1 MKRICIFGDSITWG
15 AGLHIR
21 EAWANLLRNYI
32 ESKSNHYIEVYDLG
46 IDGNTTRDLLNRFE
60 VEAEARK
67 PELIIFAIGVNDSMF
82 RNGNNYEIDSEQ
94 FNENLRK
101 IYEEAK
107 KFTDNIWFVGLA
119 KGSDSETNPLKRSST
134 GKCYSK
140 ESIEKYNAIIK
151 EFAKQKSLHFVDI
164 YKLLS
169 DSDFDDGLHPNI
181 EGHKKIF
188 ELVKKLVDAEGIV

>member
-1 MKRICIFGDSITWG
+1 VLKCVII
-15 AGLHIR
+15 LHTR

-32 ESKSNHYIEVYDLG
+32 ESKTDHYIEVYDLG
-46 IDGNTTRDLLNRFE
+46 IDGNTTKDLLRRFD

-82 RNGNNYEIDSEQ
+82 RNENIYDIDSIQ
-94 FNENLRK
+94 FAKNLNTINDK
-101 IYEEAK
+101 AK
-107 KFTDNIWFVGLA
+107 EFTDKIWFVGLA

-140 ESIEKYNAIIK
+140 ESVEKYDGVIK
-151 EFAKQKSLHFVDI
+151 EFAIQKALPFVDI
-164 YKLLS
+164 YKSLS
-169 DSDFDDGLHPNI
+169 DFDFDDGLHPNI

-188 ELVKKLVDAEGIV
+188 ESFKKLVDAGGVV

>member
-1 MKRICIFGDSITWG
+1 
-15 AGLHIR
+15 LHTR

-32 ESKSNHYIEVYDLG
+32 ESKTDHYIEVYDLG

-82 RNGNNYEIDSEQ
+82 RNGNNYDIDIEQ
-94 FNENLRK
+94 FGKNLGELFERS
-101 IYEEAK
+101 K
-107 KFTDNIWFVGLA
+107 KFTNKIWFVGLA

-140 ESIEKYNAIIK
+140 SSVEKYDAVIKDFAI
-151 EFAKQKSLHFVDI
+151 QKSLPFVDI
-164 YKLLS
+164 YKVLS

-188 ELVKKLVDAEGIV
+188 ESVKQLIDAEDIV

>member
-15 AGLHIR
+15 AGLQTR

-32 ESKSNHYIEVYDLG
+32 ESKTDHYIEVYDLG
-46 IDGNTTRDLLNRFE
+46 IDGNTTKDLLNRFE

-82 RNGNNYEIDSEQ
+82 RHGNNYEIDSDQ
-94 FNENLRK
+94 FKENLGK
-101 IYEEAK
+101 LYEKAK
-107 KFTDNIWFVGLA
+107 KFTDKIWFVGLA

-140 ESIEKYNAIIK
+140 ESVERYDGVIK
-151 EFAKQKSLHFVDI
+151 NFTSQKSLPFVDI
-164 YKLLS
+164 YKSLS

-188 ELVKKLVDAEGIV
+188 ERVKELVDKNKIV